1 MLRLMRPQAGLA
13 LSALLVA
20 LAGGSCRR
28 AAPPAAP
35 QPAAPPAANAP
46 QPVAVAAVN
55 PHREDAREILTTH
68 CGTCHRS
75 DLPTAKAKALAVY
88 DLTEED
94 WSARMSRPQ
103 LEDALGR
110 LRKNGDVP
118 KGEAERF
125 AEFVTAERARRDAEG
140 YEQ

>member
-1 MLRLMRPQAGLA
+1 MRPQAGLV
-13 LSALLVA
+13 LSAVVVALVA
-20 LAGGSCRR
+20 AGCRR

-35 QPAAPPAANAP
+35 QPATPPAAAAAP
-46 QPVAVAAVN
+46 VVAVAAVN
-55 PHREDAREILTTH
+55 PHREEAREILTMH
-68 CGTCHRS
+68 CGKCHRS

-88 DLTEED
+88 DLTEAD

-110 LRKNGDVP
+110 LRKNSDVP